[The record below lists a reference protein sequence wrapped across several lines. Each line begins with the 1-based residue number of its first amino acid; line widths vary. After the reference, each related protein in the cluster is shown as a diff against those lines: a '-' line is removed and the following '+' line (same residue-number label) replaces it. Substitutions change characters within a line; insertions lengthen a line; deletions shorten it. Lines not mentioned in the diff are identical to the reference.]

1 MKKFV
6 LVCVSTFLGFITN
19 AQITDTLGF
28 AQYATGTETL
38 YQSPNGGYAFG
49 NNGYGDKA
57 KAQAFSLDNSFVIR
71 DVLLKFGAVVFNSGD
86 SSSSVIV
93 NIYNSGGPGV
103 TLFSINDSI
112 APDSVVA
119 TVHVPVYQLVIND
132 YSVADFNA
140 ETIVFQANERF
151 FVSLEFD
158 SLAVGDTLGL
168 LSTTDGDASTTI
180 NAWEL
185 TSDNDWVVVAQNSYS
200 WDLNVD
206 FAIFPRVDVNDP
218 AGIDDHSLIKSI
230 AVYPNPCTDFVELR
244 NLDHQSLNGT
254 LSIYSVSGEVVL
266 TQSVQS
272 RSDRIDVR
280 NLASGLYTAVYTDE
294 SQRSVV
300 RIVKSN

>member
-6 LVCVSTFLGFITN
+6 LICVSALLGFIAN

-28 AQYATGTETL
+28 AQYSAGTETL

-71 DVLLKFGAVVFNSGD
+71 DVLLKFGAVEFNSGD
-86 SSSSVIV
+86 SSSAIIV

-112 APDSVVA
+112 APDSIMASVQ
-119 TVHVPVYQLVIND
+119 VPVYQLVAND
-132 YSVADFNA
+132 YSVADFSS

-158 SLAVGDTLGL
+158 SLIVGDTLGL
-168 LSTTDGDASTTI
+168 LSTTDGDATTTI

-185 TSDNDWVVVAQNSYS
+185 TSDNDWIVVAQNSYS

-218 AGIDDHSLIKSI
+218 AGIDDYDLANSI
-230 AVYPNPCTDFVELR
+230 VVYPNPCTDFVELR
-244 NLDHQSLNGT
+244 NLDHQSLNGV
-254 LSIYSVSGEVVL
+254 LSVYSVSGELVL
-266 TQSVQS
+266 SQSI
-272 RSDRIDVR
+272 RSNSNRIDVR
-280 NLASGLYTAVYTDE
+280 NLATGLYTVVYTDDNL
-294 SQRSVV
+294 RSAV

>member
-1 MKKFV
+1 MKKSV
-6 LVCVSTFLGFITN
+6 LICVSIFLSFITN

-71 DVLLKFGAVVFNSGD
+71 DVLLKFGAVEFNSGD

-112 APDSVVA
+112 APDSAIA
-119 TVHVPVYQLVIND
+119 TVQVPVYQLVTND
-132 YSVADFNA
+132 YSIANFNA

-158 SLAVGDTLGL
+158 SLAIGDTLGL
-168 LSTTDGDASTTI
+168 LSTTDGDATNTI

-218 AGIDDHSLIKSI
+218 AGIDDYSSRKSI

-272 RSDRIDVR
+272 SSDQIDVR